1 MFTSFSNQSFPD
13 TDWVDFSNIST
24 INGWGSFD
32 NDGKVLIYKIIDNIL
47 YVIYRLDGIS
57 NATSANFTIPV
68 GITREFT
75 TKTGP
80 GTSGTSFYMYYP
92 CSSTNNG
99 VLNAGNIVV
108 QTKPDIPGLQVFGYY
123 GNLSH
128 SPTWTASGIKR
139 LRGQFFIPI

>member
-32 NDGKVLIYKIIDNIL
+32 NNGKVLIYKIIDNIL

-57 NATSANFTIPV
+57 NSTAANFTIPI

-75 TKTGP
+75 TKAGP
-80 GTSGTSFYMYYP
+80 GTSGANLYMYYP

-99 VLNAGNIVV
+99 ALNAGNIVV
-108 QTKPDIPGLQVFGYY
+108 YTKPDIGGLQVFGYY